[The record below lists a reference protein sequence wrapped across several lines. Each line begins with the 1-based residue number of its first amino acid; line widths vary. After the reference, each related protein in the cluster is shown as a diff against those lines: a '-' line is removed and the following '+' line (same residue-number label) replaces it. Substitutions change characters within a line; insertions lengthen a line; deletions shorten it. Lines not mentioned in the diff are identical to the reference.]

1 MCIIGL
7 SCLFVIICNRTS
19 LYLAALAEFPAP
31 AFEGKAVSLWSQ
43 NRTLASGTCLWLYTS
58 STTKVKLGVVS
69 SEPRGSWMLK
79 QVFFCWKIEQRLE
92 MKRSILSMHR
102 AVFNWVSNAI
112 PVIIL
117 VFHYSRTRHF
127 LDHCRSRT
135 KAHRVTRTHFPHF
148 IGTIFGCLC
157 SSNSDWYIVFF
168 APFVI
173 SSSAITLEFFVVLVH
188 VLLVLLFFYSQ
199 LGAHVSTQTTS

>member
-1 MCIIGL
+1 MFSPPSRWAVLKDGSQACFARLVQVMDFNSVLGGAGKNLHCRYLKRIKLSAILKLPTWNRTIQWSAPKRVGQDCSFTCLVMCIIGL

-31 AFEGKAVSLWSQ
+31 AFEGKAVTLWSQ

-92 MKRSILSMHR
+92 VKRS
-102 AVFNWVSNAI
+102 
-112 PVIIL
+112 
-117 VFHYSRTRHF
+117 
-127 LDHCRSRT
+127 
-135 KAHRVTRTHFPHF
+135 
-148 IGTIFGCLC
+148 
-157 SSNSDWYIVFF
+157 
-168 APFVI
+168 
-173 SSSAITLEFFVVLVH
+173 
-188 VLLVLLFFYSQ
+188 
-199 LGAHVSTQTTS
+199 